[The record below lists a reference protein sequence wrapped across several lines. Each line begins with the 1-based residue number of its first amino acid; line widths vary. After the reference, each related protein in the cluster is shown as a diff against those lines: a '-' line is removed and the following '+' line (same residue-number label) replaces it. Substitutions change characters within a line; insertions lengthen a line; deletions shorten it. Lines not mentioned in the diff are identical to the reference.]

1 MYCADSK
8 LTSRKRQILP
18 GRVRSMPRAANLR
31 MQEQGGK
38 GVENEEENSGIR
50 QLLGVKVRVAHFI
63 SYILNIVVRGHCSQC
78 RKISADDMRGAGV
91 NNRVASNRQ
100 TNGLSACSLPSP

>member
-1 MYCADSK
+1 
-8 LTSRKRQILP
+8 
-18 GRVRSMPRAANLR
+18 MPRAANLR

-63 SYILNIVVRGHCSQC
+63 SYISHQHRGP
-78 RKISADDMRGAGV
+78 
-91 NNRVASNRQ
+91 
-100 TNGLSACSLPSP
+100 LPLLTVQKDQH